1 MMTEKQT
8 ITLSVP
14 DVSCQHCVKAID
26 TALGALPGIEH
37 ITTNLQTKTV
47 SLRYDPE
54 QASMQQ
60 IESALDDIGYTVA
73 K

>member
-1 MMTEKQT
+1 MTEKQT
-8 ITLSVP
+8 VTLSVP
-14 DVSCQHCVKAID
+14 DVSCEHCVKAID
-26 TALGALPGIEH
+26 TALGALPGIER

-47 SLRYDPE
+47 SLRYDPD

-60 IESALDDIGYTVA
+60 IETALDDIGYTVA